1 MLQQP
6 FYAALADDDY
16 ASKNYYQQLEAEMG
30 IEFGDCKNILAE
42 IDRLE
47 EVILTS
53 PRVPLTGK
61 TVVNEEGLLAQ
72 LDIIRASLPETFKAA
87 QEILAYKQQIIQAA
101 QQEARELIAEA
112 EHHAALVV
120 NELGIIDRAEVESNQ
135 IRQQALAEAEQMRQ
149 QAIGELERSRKHNLQ
164 ELERMRQ
171 VVSQECQ
178 QIQTGADEY
187 ADRVLADLQT
197 QLSGM
202 LKTIHQGR
210 EHLKIEPIS
219 PRKTSTSAS

>member
-6 FYAALADDDY
+6 FPALADDDY
-16 ASKNYYQQLEAEMG
+16 AGKNYSQQLEAEMG
-30 IEFGDCKNILAE
+30 NLGECKNILAE

-61 TVVNEEGLLAQ
+61 TVVNEERLLEQ
-72 LDIIRASLPETFKAA
+72 IDIIRASLPETLKAA
-87 QEILAYKQQIIQAA
+87 QEILAHKQQIIQAA
-101 QQEARELIAEA
+101 QQEARELMAEA
-112 EHHAALVV
+112 THHAALVV
-120 NELGIIDRAEVESNQ
+120 NELGIIDRAEAESRQ
-135 IRQQALAEAEQMRQ
+135 IRQQALAESEQIRQ

-187 ADRVLADLQT
+187 ADRVLADLQV

-219 PRKTSTSAS
+219 PRKSPTSAS

>member
-6 FYAALADDDY
+6 FPPTLANDDY
-16 ASKNYYQQLEAEMG
+16 ASKDYYHQQIEAELGMNLG
-30 IEFGDCKNILAE
+30 ECKNILAE

-61 TVVNEEGLLAQ
+61 TVVNEEGLLEQ
-72 LDIIRASLPETFKAA
+72 LDIIRDSLPETLKAA

-101 QQEARELIAEA
+101 QQEARELMAEA
-112 EHHAALVV
+112 DRHAALVV
-120 NELGIIDRAEVESNQ
+120 NELGIIDRAEAESNQ
-135 IRQQALAEAEQMRQ
+135 IRRQALAEAEQIRQ

-178 QIQTGADEY
+178 LIQTGADEY
-187 ADRVLADLQT
+187 ADRVLADLQI

-210 EHLKIEPIS
+210 EHLKLGVES
-219 PRKTSTSAS
+219 

>member
-16 ASKNYYQQLEAEMG
+16 ASKDYHQQLETELGMKLG
-30 IEFGDCKNILAE
+30 ECKNILAE

-61 TVVNEEGLLAQ
+61 TVVNEEGLLEQ
-72 LDIIRASLPETFKAA
+72 IDIIRASLPETLKAA
-87 QEILAYKQQIIQAA
+87 QEILAHKQQIIQAA
-101 QQEARELIAEA
+101 QQEARELMAEA
-112 EHHAALVV
+112 DLHATLLVD
-120 NELGIIDRAEVESNQ
+120 ELGIIDRAEAESHQIKQQALAESEQ
-135 IRQQALAEAEQMRQ
+135 IRQQAIR
-149 QAIGELERSRKHNLQ
+149 ELERSRKLNLQ

-171 VVSQECQ
+171 SVSQECQ

-187 ADRVLADLQT
+187 ADRVLADLQA

-219 PRKTSTSAS
+219 PRQAPTSAS

>member
-6 FYAALADDDY
+6 FSATLADDEYVSRD
-16 ASKNYYQQLEAEMG
+16 SRQQLETEVGMKLGECA
-30 IEFGDCKNILAE
+30 NILAE

-61 TVVNEEGLLAQ
+61 TVVNEERLLEQ
-72 LDIIRASLPETFKAA
+72 LDIIRASLPETLKAA

-101 QQEARELIAEA
+101 QQEARETIADA
-112 EHHAALVV
+112 DRHVALVI
-120 NELGIIDRAEVESNQ
+120 NELGIIDRAEAESRQ
-135 IRQQALAEAEQMRQ
+135 IRQQALAESERIRQ
-149 QAIGELERSRKHNLQ
+149 QAIGEVERNRKHNLQ

-178 QIQTGADEY
+178 QIQIGADEY
-187 ADRVLADLQT
+187 ADRVLADMQA
-197 QLSGM
+197 QLSSV
-202 LKTIHQGR
+202 LKTIQTGR
-210 EHLKIEPIS
+210 EHLNIEPNSRNQPIHNS
-219 PRKTSTSAS
+219 

>member
-16 ASKNYYQQLEAEMG
+16 ASQDYSQQQIEAEMG
-30 IEFGDCKNILAE
+30 IKLGECKNILAE

-61 TVVNEEGLLAQ
+61 TVVNEEGLLEQ
-72 LDIIRASLPETFKAA
+72 LDIIRATLPETLKAA
-87 QEILAYKQQIIQAA
+87 QEILAHKQQIVQAA

-112 EHHAALVV
+112 DRHAALVID
-120 NELGIIDRAEVESNQ
+120 ELGIIDRAEAQSRQ
-135 IRQQALAEAEQMRQ
+135 IRQQALAEAEQIRQ
-149 QAIGELERSRKHNLQ
+149 QAIGELERSRKHHLQ

-171 VVSQECQ
+171 SVSQECQ

-202 LKTIHQGR
+202 LTTIHQGR
-210 EHLKIEPIS
+210 EHLKLGVES
-219 PRKTSTSAS
+219 

>member
-6 FYAALADDDY
+6 FHPALADDHY
-16 ASKNYYQQLEAEMG
+16 ASNDYPQQIEAEMG

-61 TVVNEEGLLAQ
+61 TVVNEERLLEQ

-87 QEILAYKQQIIQAA
+87 QEILAYKHQIIQSA
-101 QQEARELIAEA
+101 QQEARELMAEA
-112 EHHAALVV
+112 DRHVALVV
-120 NELGIIDRAEVESNQ
+120 NELGIIDRAEAESNQ
-135 IRQQALAEAEQMRQ
+135 IRQHALAEAEQIRQ

-202 LKTIHQGR
+202 LKTIHKGR

-219 PRKTSTSAS
+219 PRKTPTSAS

>member
-6 FYAALADDDY
+6 FHPAIADDDY
-16 ASKNYYQQLEAEMG
+16 ASSDYHQQFEAEMG
-30 IEFGDCKNILAE
+30 IELGDCKNILAE

-61 TVVNEEGLLAQ
+61 TVVNEERLLEQ
-72 LDIIRASLPETFKAA
+72 LDIIRASLPETLKAA

-101 QQEARELIAEA
+101 QQEARELMAEA
-112 EHHAALVV
+112 DRHAALVV
-120 NELGIIDRAEVESNQ
+120 NELGIIDRAEAQSHQ
-135 IRQQALAEAEQMRQ
+135 IRQQALAESEQIRQ
-149 QAIGELERSRKHNLQ
+149 QAIGELERSRKHNIQ

-187 ADRVLADLQT
+187 ADRILSDLQT

-219 PRKTSTSAS
+219 SHKTPTSAS

>member
-6 FYAALADDDY
+6 FHPALADDDY
-16 ASKNYYQQLEAEMG
+16 TIKNYPQQFEAEMG
-30 IEFGDCKNILAE
+30 IELGECKNILAE

-47 EVILTS
+47 EVILSS

-61 TVVNEEGLLAQ
+61 TVVNEEGLLDQ
-72 LDIIRASLPETFKAA
+72 LDIIRASLPETLKAA

-112 EHHAALVV
+112 EHHVALVV
-120 NELGIIDRAEVESNQ
+120 NELGIIDRAEAESHQ
-135 IRQQALAEAEQMRQ
+135 IRQQAIAEAEQIRQ

-210 EHLKIEPIS
+210 EHLNIEPIS
-219 PRKTSTSAS
+219 PRKTPISAS

>member
-16 ASKNYYQQLEAEMG
+16 ATQASSQQIEAEMG
-30 IEFGDCKNILAE
+30 IKLGECKNILAE

-61 TVVNEEGLLAQ
+61 TVVNEEGLLEQ

-87 QEILAYKQQIIQAA
+87 QEILAYKHQIIQAA
-101 QQEARELIAEA
+101 QQEARELMAEA
-112 EHHAALVV
+112 DRHAALVV
-120 NELGIIDRAEVESNQ
+120 NELGIIDRAEAESRQ
-135 IRQQALAEAEQMRQ
+135 IRQQALAESKQ
-149 QAIGELERSRKHNLQ
+149 
-164 ELERMRQ
+164 RMRQ
-171 VVSQECQ
+171 SVSQECQ

-219 PRKTSTSAS
+219 LRKAPTASS